1 MDKEELR
8 RLRLQRLDELENK
21 RNEALQ
27 SQSIS
32 QQPSPPPQVSKTES
46 ALRGGAQG
54 LSFGFA
60 DEATAR
66 LESITKGIPYEQAL
80 QETRAAYK
88 QAQEANPITYTGS
101 EFAGG
106 VLPALIPTGA
116 TQATGA
122 ATLGRL
128 ALIGTGT
135 GALSGLGF
143 SEGETAGEVAKDVAI
158 GGALGGALPVLGRG
172 MQSVIQGVKPAIDI
186 SIKSGLSAMTGKTL
200 PYLEKVESQPERIK
214 KIERIFTG
222 TGKEETQKL
231 ANDITD
237 LVTKNPFGRKAELL
251 SNRSYKILEKESDN
265 ISLPKE
271 NILNNLK
278 NLASDLNTTSDV
290 DELTLRVLTKKIKK
304 IDERYPDVLN
314 GMQSKKLIKEIDKD
328 IKALSPKVG
337 EQRQLP
343 IDAENRLNLF
353 KTIRSEID
361 VPLKTQSPNYA
372 ESMKP
377 VADATNVSEYL
388 QRLTVSQYGGKQASS
403 KKAEEF
409 INQKLRQNALTPLE
423 TEARTLK
430 LMQKELEKSRYNN
443 YPGIQKLRDVNQT
456 IADLKLLQEIQATG
470 AIGSSVTNRM
480 LATGGTLGGGLGS
493 IIGGITG
500 GGSGAAMGTAIGTPL
515 GTLGGALI
523 APRMEREGG
532 KFAAKVLEKTKGIRT
547 QTAIPESTQRGF
559 ATQQG
564 LQRGLLD
571 QFLSDNANEVRRK
584 QEMKNK
590 FEADNPSRVKPK

>member
-8 RLRLQRLDELENK
+8 KLRFQRLDEK
-21 RNEALQ
+21 RTKEIIPNQ
-27 SQSIS
+27 PIS
-32 QQPSPPPQVSKTES
+32 QTPTSQISKTES

-66 LESITKGIPYEQAL
+66 LESIMKGVPYEQAL
-80 QETRAAYK
+80 QESRQAYR
-88 QAQEANPITYTGS
+88 QAQEANPVTYTGS
-101 EFAGG
+101 EIAGG

-122 ATLGRL
+122 ASLGRL
-128 ALIGTGT
+128 AAIGAGT

-143 SEGETAGEVAKDVAI
+143 SEGETAGQIAKDVAI
-158 GGALGGALPVLGRG
+158 GGALGGGLPVLGRG
-172 MQSVIQGVKPAIDI
+172 VQTTIQGAKPAIDV

-237 LVTKNPFGRKAELL
+237 LVKKDPFGRKASLL
-251 SNRSYKILEKESDN
+251 SNRAYKVLEKDN
-265 ISLPKE
+265 EKISISKE
-271 NILNNLK
+271 DVLNNLK
-278 NLASDLNTTSDV
+278 NIATEFNTTSDV
-290 DELTLRVLTKKIKK
+290 DELTLKALNKKIKK
-304 IDERYPDVLN
+304 IDQVYPETLN
-314 GMQSKKLIKEIDKD
+314 GLQSKKLIKEIDKD
-328 IKALSPKVG
+328 IKALTPKVG

-361 VPLKTQSPNYA
+361 VPLKQQSVDYKEA
-372 ESMKP
+372 MKP
-377 VADATNVSEYL
+377 VSDATNVSEYL
-388 QRLTVSQYGGKQASS
+388 QKLTVSQYGGKEASA

-409 INQKLRQNALTPLE
+409 INSKLRQNSLTPLE
-423 TEARTLK
+423 AESRTIK
-430 LMQKELEKSRYNN
+430 LMGEELKNPRYNN
-443 YPGIQKLRDVNQT
+443 YPGINKLRDVNQT

-480 LATGGTLGGGLGS
+480 LATGVTAGGGLGTM
-493 IIGGITG
+493 IGGIAG
-500 GGSGAAMGTAIGTPL
+500 GTSGATMGGTIGSTL

-523 APRMEREGG
+523 APKMEREGG

-547 QTAIPESTQRGF
+547 PTAIPESTQRGF

-564 LQRGLLD
+564 LQRSLLD
-571 QFLSDNANEVRRK
+571 QFLSENKSEVERK
-584 QEMKNK
+584 QKMQPK
-590 FEADNPSRVKPK
+590 FEQIENRAKSK